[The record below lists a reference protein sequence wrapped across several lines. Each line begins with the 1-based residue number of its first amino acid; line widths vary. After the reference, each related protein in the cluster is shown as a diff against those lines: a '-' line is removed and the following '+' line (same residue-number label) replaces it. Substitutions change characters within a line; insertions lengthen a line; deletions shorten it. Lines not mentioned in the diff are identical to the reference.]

1 MDGTFT
7 PPGPGHWDLD
17 RSHFP
22 GGTTPIMQWL
32 MTESVETAFGKLWP
46 EFGIAA
52 ETLSMRFVHGFAYTR
67 VRPLIAPDKP
77 SRRPP
82 PALVLKI
89 VTRLHPEFRRR
100 TEAAARTLASSP
112 APAVIEEW
120 HRVIRPRLVARNLEM
135 QDVDVAGLD
144 DDTLA
149 AHLDLLLR
157 YIRETFEEHFRL
169 HGYDLGP
176 IGQLVRAG
184 ADWGIPGADMVPAL
198 AGASPSTA
206 APLEALAMIRAGLA
220 EAGVEPASLDE
231 VRAASPEVARELDDY
246 LRHRGSVLFA
256 GYDLDTPTL
265 GEAPDVVLAT
275 ILTDSRDRVFDVE
288 AHRRV
293 VESLRGRVPEADRA
307 RFDDLLARARD
318 AMDLRDDNGPITAE
332 WPAGLLRLAMLEA
345 GWRLAGRGRLQEPEH
360 VFELDRH
367 ELVSMTRS
375 GDGPDAG
382 TVGRRAEQ
390 RAWEKTLDPPRTLGE
405 PEAPPPLDALP
416 EPLAETIRLVQT
428 VIAELGMSDVP
439 EPRGDTPRLDGTGVG
454 REPIVGR
461 ACVALTA
468 EEAFD
473 VLDPG
478 DILVTRTTSP
488 AYNMVLT
495 LVGGLVTAE
504 GGPMSHAAVLSREL
518 NIPAVVGALDALE
531 AIRPGDTI
539 EVDPVAGTV
548 RVMTRA

>member
-1 MDGTFT
+1 MEATFE

-17 RSHFP
+17 RSHYP
-22 GGTTPIMQWL
+22 GGTTPIMRWL
-32 MTESVETAFGKLWP
+32 MTESVETAYRKLWP

-77 SRRPP
+77 PSRPP
-82 PALVLKI
+82 PAPILRLVS
-89 VTRLHPEFRRR
+89 RLHPEFRRR
-100 TEAAARTLASSP
+100 TAAAARTLASSP
-112 APAVIEEW
+112 APAVIGEW
-120 HRVIRPRLVARNLEM
+120 HREIRPRLVARNLEL
-135 QDVDVAGLD
+135 QDLDLASLD
-144 DDTLA
+144 DAALA
-149 AHLDLLLR
+149 AHLEALLGH
-157 YIRETFEEHFRL
+157 IRATFEEHFRL

-206 APLEALAMIRAGLA
+206 APLEALARIRAGLA
-220 EAGVEPASLDE
+220 AAGVDPTSLDE
-231 VRAASPEVARELDDY
+231 VRAASSEVTRELDDY

-265 GEAPDVVLAT
+265 GEAPDVILAT
-275 ILTDSRDRVFDVE
+275 IVTDTGDRVFDVE

-293 VESLRGRVPEADRA
+293 VEALRERVPAADRP
-307 RFDDLLARARD
+307 RFDDLLARARE
-318 AMDLRDDNGPITAE
+318 AMDLRDDNGPVTAE

-345 GWRLAGRGRLQEPEH
+345 GRRLAASGRLHEPTH
-360 VFELDRH
+360 VFELDRY
-367 ELVSMTRS
+367 EVVAMTRS
-375 GDGPDAG
+375 PEGPDAD
-382 TVGRRAEQ
+382 TVAARAEH
-390 RAWEKTLDPPRTLGE
+390 RAWEKTLDPPRTLGQRE
-405 PEAPPPLDALP
+405 PQPPLDALP

-428 VIAELGMSDVP
+428 VIAELGMSNVP
-439 EPRGDTPRLDGTGVG
+439 DPPGGTPRLDGTGVG
-454 REPIVGR
+454 SEPMVGR

-468 EEAFD
+468 EQAFD
-473 VLDPG
+473 ALEPG

-495 LVGGLVTAE
+495 LVSGLVTAE

-518 NIPAVVGALDALE
+518 NIPAVVGALDALD
-531 AIRPGDTI
+531 AIESGDTI

-548 RVMTRA
+548 RVMARA